1 MGQIMNKR
9 SPREVFL
16 ALVHGL
22 CEGRLDEVVSLYAEK
37 TDVSH
42 PFDPMRGQGFAS
54 RAQLAEHFSKRPPSK
69 TITAQPSNIRIH
81 ETQDPEVIVAEFAY
95 AGENLE
101 TKTRF
106 SYPCIFVMRVRD
118 GEIVESR
125 DYVDHLSSAEAR
137 GMLRA
142 FLAQIT
148 QRRAELE
155 AAPPAA

>member
-1 MGQIMNKR
+1 MNSKR

-42 PFDPMRGQGFAS
+42 PFDPMRGQGFMS
-54 RAQLAEHFSKRPPSK
+54 QAQLAEHFAKRPPSN
-69 TITAQPSNIRIH
+69 TITAEPSNTRIH

-101 TKTRF
+101 TKTPF
-106 SYPCIFVMRVRD
+106 SYACICVMRVRD
-118 GEIVESR
+118 GQIVESR

-137 GMLRA
+137 GMLA
-142 FLAQIT
+142 PFLAQIT
-148 QRRAELE
+148 KRRADAE
-155 AAPPAA
+155 AAPSVI